1 MASNKYLELQELSG
15 EELKAELSKTQEIYG
30 KLKFDH
36 GVRGV
41 ENPLLLREVRKDIAR
56 LKTEVR
62 KRELEG
68 FDDAALSRRSKIRA
82 RRRKS

>member
-1 MASNKYLELQELSG
+1 MASKKYIELKEFSN
-15 EELKAELSKTQEIYG
+15 EELNAVLVETQEKYG

-41 ENPLLLREVRKDIAR
+41 ENPLLLKEVRRDIAR
-56 LKTEVR
+56 LNTEVR
-62 KRELEG
+62 SRELAEM
-68 FDDAALSRRSKIRA
+68 DDKGLAKRSKLRS